1 MGTTAAPPGSTAT
14 VRRDRAYTRAEV
26 RRLARTR
33 GARLLVLDGEVFD
46 FEGFAHP
53 GGTRALDRHAGEDV
67 SALFRGE
74 EPADDDREASAR
86 DDDLHDAND
95 AARPRAT
102 FASRPH
108 AHGPAA
114 RRILRALRVGRIDP
128 EDPRPLRAT
137 EDRAGLRLDDRGE
150 DRSSVGSAG
159 SDDDDDDEPKADMC
173 AGKLFSSAD
182 ACFGA
187 SDAAS
192 SDAASTP
199 SDLGAIGPQSDLGA
213 RGGAQR
219 RGGLVRFAASLAPPA
234 YREWVHSPTHSSE
247 PLRFFDN
254 DAFEALTRTS
264 WWVVPLVWVPVGISA
279 LATAT
284 RRGAEATPF
293 TRFYDATPT
302 RCREEERIVPPLFGS
317 DGSEDLF
324 LLWSLRV
331 SLLVAFAL
339 GVLSWSLLEYGFHRF
354 VFHASPRTS
363 LGCAAHFLLHGCHH
377 KAPTD
382 AKRLVFPP
390 ALAAP
395 GVWAVGKA
403 IDALAKAAVGAAVG
417 GFAPSFA
424 VDRDGMSNASVV
436 SSGLEEAVAGVSGVI
451 SGSSGCSHDY
461 SLGWTTAAAEAI
473 AGATFAGCLL
483 GYVAYDCAHYALHH
497 ASFDAASWWGVLERR
512 VPGGRRFV
520 ARMRRMKSAHMAHHY
535 RDCDVGFGVTTT
547 ACDRIFGTSSRA
559 NANRTQTAASE
570 REKNR

>member
-1 MGTTAAPPGSTAT
+1 MTHHQLEKADTARVKEPPRADGASVPQLFTPGDRSFASAPEARPRRDASSASSSASRAHTRARTAAPRARGGARSRARSSSLAPLGRARVDRRRRTARARASIASDRSARRARHGHHRGPPRVDGDGSPRSRVHA
-14 VRRDRAYTRAEV
+14 RGGASPRADA
-26 RRLARTR
+26 R

-74 EPADDDREASAR
+74 VPADDDGEASAR
-86 DDDLHDAND
+86 DDHLHDAND

-137 EDRAGLRLDDRGE
+137 DRAGLRLDDRGE

-159 SDDDDDDEPKADMC
+159 SDDDDDEPKDVC
-173 AGKLFSSAD
+173 AGKMFSS
-182 ACFGA
+182 

-199 SDLGAIGPQSDLGA
+199 SDLGAVGPQSDLGA

-293 TRFYDATPT
+293 TRYDDATPT
-302 RCREEERIVPPLFGS
+302 RCREEERIAPPLFGS

-363 LGCAAHFLLHGCHH
+363 LGCAAHFILHGCHH

-382 AKRLVFPP
+382 AKRLVFPLP
-390 ALAAP
+390 RRCA
-395 GVWAVGKA
+395 GRVGRGEGDRRA
-403 IDALAKAAVGAAVG
+403 RQGGRRSGGRRVCTVLRRRSRRNVERVG
-417 GFAPSFA
+417 GFERS
-424 VDRDGMSNASVV
+424 RRSRLG
-436 SSGLEEAVAGVSGVI
+436 GIGGYIGV
-451 SGSSGCSHDY
+451 
-461 SLGWTTAAAEAI
+461 
-473 AGATFAGCLL
+473 
-483 GYVAYDCAHYALHH
+483 
-497 ASFDAASWWGVLERR
+497 ERM
-512 VPGGRRFV
+512 FV
-520 ARMRRMKSAHMAHHY
+520 
-535 RDCDVGFGVTTT
+535 
-547 ACDRIFGTSSRA
+547 
-559 NANRTQTAASE
+559 
-570 REKNR
+570 